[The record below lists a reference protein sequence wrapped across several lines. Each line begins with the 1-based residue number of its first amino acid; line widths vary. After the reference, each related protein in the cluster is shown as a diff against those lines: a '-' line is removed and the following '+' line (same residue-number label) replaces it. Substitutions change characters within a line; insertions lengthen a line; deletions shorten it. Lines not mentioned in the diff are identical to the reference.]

1 MRSFLNSSK
10 AMQEGDLPVKLLK
23 DNKDFFA
30 VCKTKYFYNSFKS
43 AKFPNCLKLASVT
56 PVFKKN
62 ASTSKSSYRP
72 VSVLCVAC
80 YF

>member
-10 AMQEGDLPVKLLK
+10 TMQDVDLPVKLLK

-30 VCKTKYFYNSFKS
+30 V
-43 AKFPNCLKLASVT
+43 KFPNCLKLASVT
-56 PVFKKN
+56 LVFKKN
-62 ASTSKSSYRP
+62 ASTSKSTYRP
-72 VSVLCVAC
+72 VSVLRVAC